1 MSEFKVNNADL
12 KRLAGDLEQ
21 ISKSLDKVQDD
32 VANSTIKISLS
43 LSYIDV
49 NDAIK
54 TISGEIDVERKNLAA
69 FSSTL
74 EKVAQLYASTE
85 KDILNQDGK
94 EIGHK
99 PDIGEKGENKGD
111 LERLLETLEEIIG
124 HDAMSF
130 IMAFLEALSKIEGL
144 GTGFDI
150 IAGSIDIVNCMID
163 DLKDGATINSLYAT
177 MLVSATGTVL
187 AMGAGFIVE
196 QAITGAITA
205 ACASA
210 TGGVGAAIAPLANV
224 IGKVCGAGASV
235 VAGHTI
241 DAFNEADWDRDGE
254 SNREEITH
262 AVEKIYDWVNP
273 IGHKITFHWP
283 EGL

>member
-54 TISGEIDVERKNLAA
+54 TISGEINVERKNLAA

-99 PDIGEKGENKGD
+99 PDNGEKGENKGD
-111 LERLLETLEEIIG
+111 IEKLLETLEEIIG

-130 IMAFLEALSKIEGL
+130 ITLFIEGL
-144 GTGFDI
+144 SKVEGIGMGFDI
-150 IAGSIDIVNCMID
+150 TAGILDALNYMID
-163 DLKDGATINSLYAT
+163 DLQDGATINSLYAN
-177 MLVSATGTVL
+177 MIVSATGALL
-187 AMGAGFIVE
+187 AMGAGVVVE
-196 QAITGAITA
+196 EAITGAITA
-205 ACASA
+205 ACAGA
-210 TGGVGAAIAPLANV
+210 TGGVGAAVAPFAAV
-224 IGKVCGAGASV
+224 IGKICGTGASI

-254 SNREEITH
+254 SNREEISH
-262 AVEKIYDWVNP
+262 AVEKILDWRNP
-273 IGHKITFHWP
+273 YGNDHTFYLP
-283 EGL
+283 EGI